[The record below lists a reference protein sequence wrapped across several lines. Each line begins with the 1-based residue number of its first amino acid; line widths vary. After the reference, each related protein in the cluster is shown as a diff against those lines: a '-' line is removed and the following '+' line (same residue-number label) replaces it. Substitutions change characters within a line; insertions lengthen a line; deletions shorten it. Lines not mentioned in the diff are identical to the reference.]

1 MAISKS
7 RYVLIT
13 SGVGGA
19 AAVSRR
25 ELIAR
30 LMTTNTKVPTNGV
43 LEFGGG
49 AAAALKNVGDYF
61 GTTSAEY
68 AFAAKYFGFVS
79 KDIHQAE
86 KISFARYSLTAT
98 APQLIST
105 EVGALAALKAIT
117 DGSIKISMGG
127 SSYEATGL
135 NFSSATS
142 YADCATVLANAIKG
156 NTAGGTLWT
165 SATVSFTDG
174 AFVLTGGE
182 TGASEI
188 VAASAAASGTD
199 VSELVGWASSKSPII
214 SVGTDAETLTQA
226 LDRIANTSDNFGS
239 FDFIE
244 SLTADQVS
252 EIATWTNAQNVGF
265 VFSHAVTPSNY
276 QTVQPVCDGKNGVCL
291 TLDSY
296 GEHAEYMPMAIGA
309 CIDYS
314 GVGAATKFMFNQ
326 FPTDTATV
334 TTDAY
339 ADRYDAKKINYLG
352 ATQQAGKNISFYQRG
367 FLQGDIADI
376 GVYWNEM
383 WLKDAIST
391 EMLNLLLAIK
401 QLPAN
406 ADGSN
411 TARGIL
417 MGVIEEAKKNGVI
430 SVGKTYD
437 NTQKAYIT
445 SLTGNDEAWREV
457 EQNGCYL
464 EVEVD
469 SYTNSNNG
477 LTEYAFDYT
486 LIYGKG
492 DSIRKVTGRDVLI

>member
-1 MAISKS
+1 MAISKT

-13 SGVGGA
+13 SGVGGT
-19 AAVSRR
+19 AAVARR

-49 AAAALKNVGDYF
+49 ASAALKNVGDYF
-61 GTTSAEY
+61 GTTSNEY

-79 KDIHQAE
+79 KDIRQPE

-105 EVGALAALKAIT
+105 EVGSLASLKAVT
-117 DGSIKISMGG
+117 AGSIKISMGG
-127 SSYEATGL
+127 SSYEITGL
-135 NFSSATS
+135 DFSSATA
-142 YADCATVLANAIKG
+142 YADCASALQTAVQG

-165 SATVSFTDG
+165 SATVSYSNG
-174 AFVLTGGE
+174 AFILTGGE
-182 TGASEI
+182 TGANEI
-188 VAASAAASGTD
+188 VAATAASSGTD
-199 VSELVGWASSKSPII
+199 ISALVGWSASTNPIV
-214 SVGTDAETLTQA
+214 SVGTNEASLTQE

-239 FDFIE
+239 FDFVE
-244 SLTADQVS
+244 SLTADSVG
-252 EIATWTNAQNVGF
+252 EIATWTDAQNATF
-265 VFSHAVTPSNY
+265 VFSHAVTSSNY
-276 QTVQPVCDGKNGVCL
+276 STVQEACAGKNGVCL
-291 TLDSY
+291 TLDAGS
-296 GEHAEYMPMAIGA
+296 ENSQFMPMAIGA

-314 GVGAATKFMFNQ
+314 RVGAATNFMFNQ
-326 FPTDTATV
+326 FPSETPTV
-334 TTDAY
+334 TTDAM

-352 ATQQAGKNISFYQRG
+352 ATQQAGKIIAFYQRG

-417 MGVIEEAKKNGVI
+417 VNVTDEAKMNGVFSI
-430 SVGKTYD
+430 GKTLD

-445 SLTGNDEAWREV
+445 SLTGNNDAWREV
-457 EQNGCYL
+457 EQNGFYL
-464 EVEVD
+464 DVNVD
-469 SYTNSNNG
+469 SYVNSLNG
-477 LTEYAFDYT
+477 LTEYKFDYT

>member
-1 MAISKS
+1 MAISKT

-13 SGVGGA
+13 SGVGGT
-19 AAVSRR
+19 AAVARR

-49 AAAALKNVGDYF
+49 ASAALKNVGDYF

-68 AFAAKYFGFVS
+68 AFAAKYFGFVA
-79 KDIHQAE
+79 KDIRQPE

-105 EVGALAALKAIT
+105 EVGALASIQDVTA
-117 DGSIKISMGG
+117 GSIKISMGG

-135 NFSSATS
+135 DFSAATS
-142 YADCATVLANAIKG
+142 YDDCSTIIQTAIRG

-165 SATVSFTDG
+165 SATVAFTNG

-182 TGASEI
+182 DGTNEI
-188 VAASAAASGTD
+188 VPATAAASGTD
-199 VSELVGWASSKSPII
+199 ISGLVGWSIGTNPIV
-214 SVGTDAETLTQA
+214 SVGTDEASLTEE

-239 FDFIE
+239 FDFVE
-244 SLTADQVS
+244 SLSADAIA
-252 EIATWTNAQNVGF
+252 EIATWTHNQNAGF
-265 VFSHAVTPSNY
+265 VFSHAVTASNY
-276 QTVQPVCDGKNGVCL
+276 ATVQPVCAGKNGVCL
-291 TLDSY
+291 TLENVGDN
-296 GEHAEYMPMAIGA
+296 AEFMPMAIGA
-309 CIDYS
+309 CIDYTS
-314 GVGAATKFMFNQ
+314 VGAATNFMFNQ
-326 FPTDTATV
+326 FPSETPTV
-334 TTDAY
+334 TTDAM

-352 ATQQAGKNISFYQRG
+352 ATQQAGKIVAFYQRG

-376 GVYWNEM
+376 GVFWNEM
-383 WLKDAIST
+383 WIKDAIST

-417 MGVIEEAKKNGVI
+417 VGVTEEAKLNGVFSI
-430 SVGKTYD
+430 GKTLD
-437 NTQKAYIT
+437 STQKAYIT
-445 SLTGNDEAWREV
+445 SLTGNADAWREV
-457 EQNGCYL
+457 EQNGFYL
-464 EVEVD
+464 DVNVD
-469 SYTNSNNG
+469 SYINSLNG